1 MKKKDHKTA
10 LMAILVHLSILIAY
24 KFVAVVVVLGF
35 CTLLYLLFLS
45 SRRRGLHSSSQ
56 YSKRN
61 YLTALLGMNT
71 VNCSSINVVHLNW
84 KKKKLWKND
93 NVFKP

>member
-1 MKKKDHKTA
+1 MVPASWKHLFLMELLRRAIKLSLTETKRARSRKKDHKTA

-45 SRRRGLHSSSQ
+45 S
-56 YSKRN
+56 
-61 YLTALLGMNT
+61 
-71 VNCSSINVVHLNW
+71 
-84 KKKKLWKND
+84 
-93 NVFKP
+93 